1 MANSEHCSLARGGSG
16 GWNKW
21 RKQNPTVQ
29 PDLGGA
35 DLSMATARRA
45 ALNRALLLHGL
56 GGGVHDLSGFDLHG
70 ADLSGEN
77 LSGQILTGANLS
89 RADLSGANLE
99 HAHLVEV
106 NLREAKLNGCR
117 VFGISTWDVDLTGAE
132 QKNLIIN
139 PEDEPTITV
148 DYLEVAQ
155 FVYLLLN
162 NAKIRDVIDTITAKA
177 VLILGRF
184 TPERKTVL
192 NAIRES
198 LRSKGYL
205 PILFDFERP
214 AGRDITETVS
224 TLAHMSRFIVADIT
238 DVRSIPQE
246 LAQIVPHLPS
256 VPVQPLLQ
264 ASASEYGMFE
274 HFKRYPWV
282 LDAYRYAG
290 EDEVIANMEQK
301 IIAPCEVK
309 ALEMRKVRNPSP

>member
-21 RKQNPTVQ
+21 RKQSPTVQ

-45 ALNRALLLHGL
+45 ASNRALLLHGL

-70 ADLSGEN
+70 ADLSGAN

-106 NLREAKLNGCR
+106 NLRGAKLNGCR

-132 QKNLIIN
+132 QTNLIIN
-139 PEDEPTITV
+139 PENEPTITV

-205 PILFDFERP
+205 PILFDFEKP

-238 DVRSIPQE
+238 DARSIPQE

-256 VPVQPLLQ
+256 VPVQPLLH
-264 ASASEYGMFE
+264 AAASEYGMFK

-290 EDEVIANMEQK
+290 EDEVIAHMEKK
-301 IIAPCEVK
+301 IIAACEVK
-309 ALEMRKVRNPSP
+309 ALEMREVNRS